1 MSPYLSQKISVLSM
15 ISIIGV
21 LIIHSYYHEAAS
33 FYIASFLQDL
43 IGGQVV
49 RSCIPLFFLISGYLF
64 FVNIS
69 AGSFRGILE
78 KLRKRARSLLVPYF
92 IWNTL
97 FFLSIVGLQLIPW
110 IAKFVNTDFLSILK
124 RDTGSIITYLYWEPA
139 AFHLWFLQYLIL
151 FMLSTPLLLLIL
163 SKKYSAWIF
172 ALCVY
177 AVLGVFC
184 LLDSYAQNYLFF
196 IAGAY
201 IGFFKIDVS
210 KRMSL
215 SFLIIASFIYVCW
228 GIINTVTPAWTIPQ
242 CEPLRLALGCLV
254 IWGIYDYFYEAF
266 PDLCKRLLLLSGFT
280 FFVYLFHEPW
290 INIYKKL
297 SLRIFGVNEISLIVS
312 YILVPF
318 IMYATCIVIAK
329 CIHKFLPKTY
339 SILTGGRI

>member
-1 MSPYLSQKISVLSM
+1 MNSYLSQKISILSL
-15 ISIIGV
+15 ISIMGV
-21 LIIHSYYHEAAS
+21 LVIHTHYLETVDFALSS
-33 FYIASFLQDL
+33 FIQNFV
-43 IGGQVV
+43 GGQLV
-49 RSCIPLFFLISGYLF
+49 RFCVPLFFLISGYLF

-69 AGSFRGILE
+69 ADSFGEIGK
-78 KLRKRARSLLVPYF
+78 KLCRRIRSLLVPYF
-92 IWNTL
+92 IWNTM

-124 RDTGSIITYLYWEPA
+124 RDAGSIITYLYWEPA

-201 IGFFKIDVS
+201 IAFFKIDVS

-242 CEPLRLALGCLV
+242 CEPLRLALGCLI

-297 SLRIFGVNEISLIVS
+297 ALSLLGVNEISLIVS